1 MPNPNPQSRDKDHLI
16 GDKININFDKYLWF
30 KKFYNF
36 IILNYFDKFISILI
50 YKITN
55 FHTFS

>member
-36 IILNYFDKFISILI
+36 IILNNNNIIFIN
-50 YKITN
+50 KI
-55 FHTFS
+55 S